1 MKEQF
6 PMTESTSTT
15 PNPLQA
21 ASSPLTFGAANYFA
35 VLRSQLEMTAQLTTA
50 WASAMS
56 ALSSRMVAQSPT
68 LAPLAGDGDQTSRG
82 VWSNGFPGLRA
93 VRNVGSDDS
102 SSTEEQSGDR
112 TWDRPVFGR
121 PATGGMLRWLTEPP
135 TLQSNLF
142 DETIELL
149 LDEDIKTA
157 S

>member
-1 MKEQF
+1 
-6 PMTESTSTT
+6 MTGSTSS

-50 WASAMS
+50 WASAMT
-56 ALSSRMVAQSPT
+56 ALSGRMVSQSPT
-68 LAPLAGDGDQTSRG
+68 LAANGDQAARG
-82 VWSNGFPGLRA
+82 VWTSGFPGLRS
-93 VRNVGSDDS
+93 VRNI
-102 SSTEEQSGDR
+102 STEDSADDGAAAEERSGDR
-112 TWDRPVFGR
+112 AWGRSVFQR

-135 TLQSNLF
+135 TLQTNLF